1 MFDRLDALMSFHQQ
15 ALGLRAERQQVL
27 ASNIANADT
36 PGYQAR
42 DFDFSSALAKATSA
56 RAGAPAALSLATPRA
71 GHQAAQG
78 AATLAGV
85 ELMYRVPT
93 QPSLDGNTVD
103 MDVERVSFADNS
115 LHYEASLELLTGK
128 IQGLRLAMQ
137 SENS

>member
-1 MFDRLDALMSFHQQ
+1 MFDRLDSLMSFHQQ

-27 ASNIANADT
+27 ATNIANADT
-36 PGYQAR
+36 PGYLAR
-42 DFDFSSALAKATSA
+42 DIDFSATLAKVT
-56 RAGAPAALSLATPRA
+56 AGNAAPGSLALNTTQP
-71 GHQAAQG
+71 GHQAASGAGLSQG
-78 AATLAGV
+78 ADL
-85 ELMYRVPT
+85 LYRVPT

-103 MDVERVSFADNS
+103 MDVERVNFADNS

>member
-1 MFDRLDALMSFHQQ
+1 MSFHQQ

-27 ASNIANADT
+27 ATNIANADT
-36 PGYQAR
+36 PGYLAR
-42 DFDFSSALAKATSA
+42 DMDFSATLAKAT
-56 RAGAPAALSLATPRA
+56 AGNTAPGPLALNTTQA
-71 GHQAAQG
+71 GHQAASG
-78 AATLAGV
+78 AGLSLGADL
-85 ELMYRVPT
+85 LYRVPT

-103 MDVERVSFADNS
+103 MDVERVNFADNS

>member
-1 MFDRLDALMSFHQQ
+1 MSFHQQ

-27 ASNIANADT
+27 ATNIANADT
-36 PGYQAR
+36 PGYLAR
-42 DFDFSSALAKATSA
+42 DIDFSATLAKAT
-56 RAGAPAALSLATPRA
+56 AGNVAPGPLALNTTQA
-71 GHQAAQG
+71 GHQAASG
-78 AATLAGV
+78 A
-85 ELMYRVPT
+85 ELSLGADLLYRVPT

-103 MDVERVSFADNS
+103 MDVERVNFADNS

>member
-1 MFDRLDALMSFHQQ
+1 MSFHQQ

-27 ASNIANADT
+27 ATNIANADT
-36 PGYQAR
+36 PGYLAR
-42 DFDFSSALAKATSA
+42 DIDFSATLAKA
-56 RAGAPAALSLATPRA
+56 RAGDAASGPLALNTTQA
-71 GHQAAQG
+71 GHQSASG
-78 AATLAGV
+78 AGLSLGADL
-85 ELMYRVPT
+85 LYRVPT

-103 MDVERVSFADNS
+103 MDVERVNFADNS

>member
-1 MFDRLDALMSFHQQ
+1 MSFHQQ

-27 ASNIANADT
+27 ATNIANADT
-36 PGYQAR
+36 PGYLAR
-42 DFDFSSALAKATSA
+42 DIDFSATLAKAT
-56 RAGAPAALSLATPRA
+56 AGNVAPGPLALNTTQA
-71 GHQAAQG
+71 GHQAASG
-78 AATLAGV
+78 AGLSLGV
-85 ELMYRVPT
+85 DLLYRVPT

-103 MDVERVSFADNS
+103 MDVERVNFADNS

>member
-1 MFDRLDALMSFHQQ
+1 MSFHQQ

-27 ASNIANADT
+27 ATNIANADT
-36 PGYQAR
+36 PGYLAR
-42 DFDFSSALAKATSA
+42 DIDFSATLAKAT
-56 RAGAPAALSLATPRA
+56 AGNAASGPLALNTTQA
-71 GHQAAQG
+71 GHQAASAAGLSLG
-78 AATLAGV
+78 ADL
-85 ELMYRVPT
+85 LYRVPT

-103 MDVERVSFADNS
+103 MDVERVNFADNS

>member
-1 MFDRLDALMSFHQQ
+1 MFDRLDALMGFHQQ

-56 RAGAPAALSLATPRA
+56 SAGAPAALSLATPRA

>member
-1 MFDRLDALMSFHQQ
+1 MFDRLDSLMSFHQQ

-27 ASNIANADT
+27 ATNIANADT
-36 PGYQAR
+36 PGYLAR
-42 DFDFSSALAKATSA
+42 DIDFSATLAKATVGNA
-56 RAGAPAALSLATPRA
+56 APGPLALNTTQA
-71 GHQAAQG
+71 GHQAASG
-78 AATLAGV
+78 AGLSLGADL
-85 ELMYRVPT
+85 LYRVPT

-103 MDVERVSFADNS
+103 MDVERVNFADNS

>member
-1 MFDRLDALMSFHQQ
+1 MSFHQQ

-27 ASNIANADT
+27 ATNIANADT
-36 PGYQAR
+36 PGYLAR
-42 DFDFSSALAKATSA
+42 DIDFSATLAKAT
-56 RAGAPAALSLATPRA
+56 AGNAASGPLALNTTQA
-71 GHQAAQG
+71 GHQAASG
-78 AATLAGV
+78 AGLSLGADL
-85 ELMYRVPT
+85 LYRVPT

-103 MDVERVSFADNS
+103 MDVERVNFADNS

>member
-1 MFDRLDALMSFHQQ
+1 MFDRLDSLMSFHQQ

-27 ASNIANADT
+27 ATNIANADT
-36 PGYQAR
+36 PGYLAR
-42 DFDFSSALAKATSA
+42 DIDFSATLAKAT
-56 RAGAPAALSLATPRA
+56 AGNAAPGPLALNTTQA
-71 GHQAAQG
+71 GHQAANG
-78 AATLAGV
+78 AGLSLGADL
-85 ELMYRVPT
+85 LYRVPT

-103 MDVERVSFADNS
+103 MDVERVNFADNS